1 MPRLNIGMLNAG
13 MSATIVSR
21 HFGYSKE
28 CRAFMETIPCRRKR
42 CRPRPRVITA
52 ADDRNIVLQHLRNRR
67 LTVAVTGRQY
77 GIHPRTVRNRLRQ
90 NVKPIR
96 AYRRHRTAR
105 RDWCGR
111 HLPALLTC

>member
-28 CRAFMETIPCRRKR
+28 CRAFMETIPCHRKR

-90 NVKPIR
+90 KMLNLFV
-96 AYRRHRTAR
+96 RTDVIERQGGIGA
-105 RDWCGR
+105 
-111 HLPALLTC
+111 AVTCLHF